1 MTYLRVDVDFDA
13 LEHLISDAIGVLS
26 AEGTVTAWSAAA
38 ASLTGITRED
48 AVGRSLDELFA
59 RVDPPLG
66 FAAVPMPV
74 TLLTN
79 DERRRAIHGNAL
91 SLDEGW
97 FVSFGAQQRYDAID
111 QLKHEIIAAVSHEL
125 KTPIASIKAYATTL
139 RENSGIAE
147 ADRAEYLSTIEQEA
161 DRLAH
166 AVDQLLLA
174 GRVDAEYMLT
184 HRERLTAGALLDLA
198 LARLSASAAA
208 RVERATG
215 DVALGGDPE
224 LLSIALAHLLD
235 NALKFSGHE
244 TPVVVEAAASDGAV
258 LVRVR
263 DRGIGIATEHLP
275 YIFERFYRSERS
287 LTAPTGGYGLGLFVA
302 REIARAHGGAID
314 VESAALSGS
323 AFTLRIPERA

>member
-26 AEGTVTAWSAAA
+26 PEGTVTAWSAAA
-38 ASLTGITRED
+38 ASLTGIARAD
-48 AVGRSLDELFA
+48 AVGRSLEELFA

-74 TLLTN
+74 TMWTN
-79 DERRRAIHGNAL
+79 DERRRALHANVL
-91 SLDEGW
+91 SLDAGW
-97 FVSFGAQQRYDAID
+97 FISFGMQHRYDAID
-111 QLKHEIIAAVSHEL
+111 QLKREIIAAVSHEL

-139 RENSGIAE
+139 RENVDIAE
-147 ADRAEYLSTIEQEA
+147 NARAEYLTTIEQEA
-161 DRLAH
+161 DRLAS

-184 HRERLTAGALLDLA
+184 RRERLSASVLLDLA

-208 RVERATG
+208 RIERATG
-215 DVALGGDPE
+215 DVELDGDPE
-224 LLSIALAHLLD
+224 LLAIALAHLLD

-244 TPVVVEAAASDGAV
+244 SPVVVEALSSERAA

-263 DRGIGIATEHLP
+263 DRGIGIANEHLP

-287 LTAPTGGYGLGLFVA
+287 LTASTGGYGLGLFIA

-323 AFTLRIPERA
+323 AFTLRIPERV